1 MGTTPSIRHGLLIA
15 IGIGVSLLASFASA
29 APVAQGGTACE
40 LKTSLEEF
48 RAHAL
53 AHSPLVADIDRE
65 YALQVAKAIDTKLW
79 ANPELSAEETW
90 TRMYVGGANDPQSSV
105 TLSQPMKLSNFGK
118 RDKVAELLQK
128 AGDTE
133 KNIKLLEFTQQTNVN
148 FVRLFALQETVRFL
162 QLAEQDAAK
171 KVSTV
176 RKQVREGLISQ
187 GSEALFEGEKFR
199 LEAQR
204 VGAEASLATLQSE
217 LAMAL
222 GTTCAVIATRPPQF
236 TKIPAATNLLEKA
249 RSSRISEKAR
259 FDILQ
264 QLAAE
269 QVRLA
274 ELDIFPSVSPRVVYQ
289 HTNDGGDFVGAGITI
304 PLPVWNRNQAERTRA
319 SAEQDVARRK
329 ANLIN
334 QGGLELQ
341 ISSTHAAAVS
351 SERQVEI
358 YTRQA
363 EVSFKAALEA
373 EARAYASGK
382 GSVLEVWQTFRALN
396 EAQLT
401 GLSLR
406 QQAAMARARLSILV
420 GEEV

>member
-187 GSEALFEGEKFR
+187 GSEALLEGEKFR

-264 QLAAE
+264 QLTAE

>member
-1 MGTTPSIRHGLLIA
+1 MRTSFARSGALFLSLTSGILLFAHSASATPAAYGTTG
-15 IGIGVSLLASFASA
+15 
-29 APVAQGGTACE
+29 CE
-40 LKTSLEEF
+40 LKTTLEEF

-53 AHSPLVADIDRE
+53 AHSPLVAEIDRE
-65 YALQVAKAIDTKLW
+65 YALQVARAIDTKLW

-90 TRMYVGGANDPQSSV
+90 TRMYIGGANDPQSSV

-133 KNIKLLEFTQQTNVN
+133 KNIKLLEFAQQTNVN

-187 GSEALFEGEKFR
+187 GSEALLEGEKFR

-204 VGAEASLATLQSE
+204 VGAEASLASLQSE

-222 GTTCAVIATRPPQF
+222 GTTCAVVATRPPQF
-236 TKIPAATNLLEKA
+236 SKIPAAMNLLEKA

-259 FDILQ
+259 LDIIQ
-264 QLAAE
+264 ELAAE

-373 EARAYASGK
+373 EERAYASGK

>member
-1 MGTTPSIRHGLLIA
+1 
-15 IGIGVSLLASFASA
+15 
-29 APVAQGGTACE
+29 
-40 LKTSLEEF
+40 LEEF

-53 AHSPLVADIDRE
+53 AHSPLVAEIDRE

-90 TRMYVGGANDPQSSV
+90 TRMYIGGANDPQSSV

-133 KNIKLLEFTQQTNVN
+133 KNIKLLEFAQQTNVN

-187 GSEALFEGEKFR
+187 GSEALLEGEKFR

-204 VGAEASLATLQSE
+204 VGAEASLAVLQSE

-236 TKIPAATNLLEKA
+236 QKIPTATNLLEKA

-259 FDILQ
+259 LDIIQ
-264 QLAAE
+264 ELAAE

-373 EARAYASGK
+373 EERAYASGR

>member
-217 LAMAL
+217 LTMAL